1 MLAFFLPPQVNH
13 SHDFFCFFE
22 NNERIKVWERIQ
34 SEHSIVRF
42 QKHIQYLVSGKFLA
56 HVYVLIDGFSYREP
70 PH

>member
-42 QKHIQYLVSGKFLA
+42 KRHIQYLVSGKFLA